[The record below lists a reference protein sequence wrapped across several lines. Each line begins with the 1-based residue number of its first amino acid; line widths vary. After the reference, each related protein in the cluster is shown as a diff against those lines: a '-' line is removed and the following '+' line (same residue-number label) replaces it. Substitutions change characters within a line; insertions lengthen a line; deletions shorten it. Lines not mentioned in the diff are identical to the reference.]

1 MNTLK
6 FVLACLAMTFCAAPV
21 VAAGQEHTH
30 DHDGH
35 KHHEKHEHGDHD
47 KHGHDHAEGH
57 LHGPEVQVGVNAQKL
72 IGIKT
77 VRVSERQLESSVDL
91 CGRFALAPSA
101 RAVAV
106 APVVGTVAL
115 RVKAHQEVRRGDV
128 LFTVSSS
135 DLRMRAAEIAVLEKR
150 LAGYAQSGAKNAT
163 LKAELDLRK
172 AERIALV
179 GTAAETN
186 GVIAVLSE
194 IDGSVTRLAAYDG
207 SSVEKGGAVVELANP
222 HDLCFRAK
230 LPAGDR
236 ARLKNGLPVMIGGR
250 KGTVKLDAFDS
261 SEVYVAFAD
270 PDPSWRAGDFAR
282 GTCITEPG
290 GKASLVVPSEAVVQ
304 IGVTPTVFVRA
315 EGEDDH
321 FVAFAVEVGRRA
333 DGWTEILNFPDDDAE
348 VVVRGQYELKLALAA
363 VSGNGAKKSAHFHA
377 DGTVHEDG
385 D

>member
-6 FVLACLAMTFCAAPV
+6 VVWTCLTLAVYAAS
-21 VAAGQEHTH
+21 AAAAEQEHTH
-30 DHDGH
+30 DHHD
-35 KHHEKHEHGDHD
+35 HHEKHEHG
-47 KHGHDHAEGH
+47 HDHHEDHQTGSK
-57 LHGPEVQVGVNAQKL
+57 VQVSVGAQKL
-72 IGIKT
+72 VGIKT
-77 VRVSERQLESSVDL
+77 VRVSERRLESSVDL
-91 CGRFALAPSA
+91 NGRFVLAPSA

-106 APVVGTVAL
+106 SPVAGTVAL
-115 RVKAHQEVRRGDV
+115 RVKAHQEVLRGDV

-150 LAGYAQSGAKNAT
+150 LAGYVQSGSKNAT

-186 GVIAVLSE
+186 GVIAAVSA
-194 IDGSVTRLAAYDG
+194 IDGIVTRLAACEG

-222 HDLCFRAK
+222 RDLCFRAK
-230 LPAGDR
+230 IPASDR
-236 ARLKNGLPVMIGGR
+236 ARLKDGLSVVIGGR
-250 KGTVKLDAFDS
+250 TGTLKLDVFDP

-282 GTCITEPG
+282 ATCVTEPVE
-290 GKASLVVPSEAVVQ
+290 KPSLVVPSEAVVQ

-321 FVAFAVEVGRRA
+321 FIAFAVEVGRRA

-348 VVVRGQYELKLALAA
+348 VVIRGQYELKLALAA
-363 VSGNGAKKSAHFHA
+363 ATGNGAKKSAHFHA
-377 DGTVHEDG
+377 DGTVHD
-385 D
+385 DDD

>member
-6 FVLACLAMTFCAAPV
+6 IVWTCLTLALYSASAA
-21 VAAGQEHTH
+21 AAGHGHAH
-30 DHDGH
+30 DHD
-35 KHHEKHEHGDHD
+35 EHG
-47 KHGHDHAEGH
+47 HGQDEWH
-57 LHGPEVQVGVNAQKL
+57 LHGPEVQVSVSAQKL
-72 IGIKT
+72 VGIKT
-77 VRVSERQLESSVDL
+77 VRVSERRLESSVDL

-106 APVVGTVAL
+106 SPVVGTVAL
-115 RVKAHQEVRRGDV
+115 RVKAHQEVKRGDV
-128 LFTVSSS
+128 LFTVSSP

-186 GVIAVLSE
+186 CVIAVVSA
-194 IDGSVTRLAAYDG
+194 IDGIVTRLAAYEG
-207 SSVEKGGAVVELANP
+207 SSVEKGGAVIELANP
-222 HDLCFRAK
+222 HDLCFRTK

-236 ARLKNGLPVMIGGR
+236 ARLKNGLPVVIGGR
-250 KGTVKLDAFDS
+250 TGTLGLDVLGP
-261 SEVYVAFAD
+261 SEATVAFAD

-282 GTCITEPG
+282 ATCVTATGEKP
-290 GKASLVVPSEAVVQ
+290 SLVVPSEAVVQ

-321 FVAFAVEVGRRA
+321 FVALAVEVGRRA

-363 VSGNGAKKSAHFHA
+363 ATGNGGKKSAHFHA
-377 DGTVHEDG
+377 DGTVHED
-385 D
+385 DE

>member
-6 FVLACLAMTFCAAPV
+6 VALACLALVFYSASA
-21 VAAGQEHTH
+21 VAAGHGHTH
-30 DHDGH
+30 DHD
-35 KHHEKHEHGDHD
+35 EDH
-47 KHGHDHAEGH
+47 
-57 LHGPEVQVGVNAQKL
+57 LPGPEVQVSVSAQKFV
-72 IGIKT
+72 GIKT
-77 VRVSERQLESSVDL
+77 VRVSERRLESSVDL

-101 RAVAV
+101 RTVAV
-106 APVVGTVAL
+106 SPVVGTVAL
-115 RVKAHQEVRRGDV
+115 SVKAHQEVRHGDV

-172 AERIALV
+172 AERLALV
-179 GTAAETN
+179 GTAAESN
-186 GVIAVLSE
+186 GVIAVTSA
-194 IDGSVTRLAAYDG
+194 IDGIVTRLAACDG
-207 SSVEKGGAVVELANP
+207 SSVEKGGAVIELANP

-236 ARLKNGLPVMIGGR
+236 ARLKDGLPVMIGGR
-250 KGTVKLDAFDS
+250 KGTVRLDAFDP
-261 SEVYVAFAD
+261 SEVYVAFAN

-282 GTCITEPG
+282 ATCVTATREKP
-290 GKASLVVPSEAVVQ
+290 SFVVPSEAVVQ

-321 FVAFAVEVGRRA
+321 FIAFAVEVGRRA
-333 DGWTEILNFPDDDAE
+333 DGWTEILNLPDDDEE

-363 VSGNGAKKSAHFHA
+363 ATGNGGKKSAHFHA
-377 DGTVHEDG
+377 DGTVHD
-385 D
+385 DDD

>member
-6 FVLACLAMTFCAAPV
+6 IVWTCLTLALYSASAA
-21 VAAGQEHTH
+21 AAGHGHAH
-30 DHDGH
+30 DHD
-35 KHHEKHEHGDHD
+35 D
-47 KHGHDHAEGH
+47 HGHGEGH
-57 LHGPEVQVGVNAQKL
+57 LHGPEVQVSVSAQKL
-72 IGIKT
+72 VGIKT
-77 VRVSERQLESSVDL
+77 VRVSERRLESSVDL
-91 CGRFALAPSA
+91 SGRFALAPSA

-106 APVVGTVAL
+106 SPVVGTVAL
-115 RVKAHQEVRRGDV
+115 RVKSHQEVRRGDV
-128 LFTVSSS
+128 LFTVSSP

-186 GVIAVLSE
+186 GVIAVVSA
-194 IDGSVTRLAAYDG
+194 IDGIVTRLAAYEG
-207 SSVEKGGAVVELANP
+207 SSVEKGGAVIELANP
-222 HDLCFRAK
+222 HDLCFRMK

-236 ARLKNGLPVMIGGR
+236 ARLKDGLPVVIGGR
-250 KGTVKLDAFDS
+250 TGTLRLDVLEP
-261 SEVYVAFAD
+261 SEATVVFAD

-290 GKASLVVPSEAVVQ
+290 GKPSLVVPSEAVVQ

-321 FVAFAVEVGRRA
+321 FVALAVEVGRRT

-363 VSGNGAKKSAHFHA
+363 ATGNGGKKSAHFHA
-377 DGTVHEDG
+377 DGTVHED
-385 D
+385 DE

>member
-6 FVLACLAMTFCAAPV
+6 VVWTCLTLAVYAAS
-21 VAAGQEHTH
+21 AAAAEQEHTH
-30 DHDGH
+30 DHHDR
-35 KHHEKHEHGDHD
+35 HEKHEHG
-47 KHGHDHAEGH
+47 HDHHEDHQTGSK
-57 LHGPEVQVGVNAQKL
+57 VQVSVGAQKL
-72 IGIKT
+72 VGIKT
-77 VRVSERQLESSVDL
+77 VRVSERRLESSVDL
-91 CGRFALAPSA
+91 NGRFVLAPSA

-106 APVVGTVAL
+106 SPVAGTVAL
-115 RVKAHQEVRRGDV
+115 RVKAHQEVLRGDV

-150 LAGYAQSGAKNAT
+150 LAGYVQSGSKNAT

-186 GVIAVLSE
+186 GVIAVVSA
-194 IDGSVTRLAAYDG
+194 IDGIVTRLAACEG

-222 HDLCFRAK
+222 HDLCFQAK
-230 LPAGDR
+230 LPASDR
-236 ARLKNGLPVMIGGR
+236 ARLKDGLSVVIGGR
-250 KGTVKLDAFDS
+250 TGALKLDVFDP

-282 GTCITEPG
+282 ATCVTEPVE
-290 GKASLVVPSEAVVQ
+290 KPSLVVPSEAVVQ

-321 FVAFAVEVGRRA
+321 FIAFAVEVGRRA

-348 VVVRGQYELKLALAA
+348 VVIRGQYELKLALAA
-363 VSGNGAKKSAHFHA
+363 ATGNGAKKSAHFHA
-377 DGTVHEDG
+377 DGTVHD
-385 D
+385 DDD